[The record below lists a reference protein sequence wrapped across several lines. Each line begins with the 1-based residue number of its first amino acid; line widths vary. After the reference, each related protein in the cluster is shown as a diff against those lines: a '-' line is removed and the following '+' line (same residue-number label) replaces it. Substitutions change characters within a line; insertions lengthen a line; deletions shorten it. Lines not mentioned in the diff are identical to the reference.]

1 MRLRVPTLGALL
13 AFAGLGLGGCAS
25 PAAALPL
32 AMSQRPATAI
42 AVPNEDGSHYIL
54 VEAGSKT
61 PVASLPR
68 LWKKK
73 ATKTCQGDFIVL
85 SEGEHRKKTGGVLSG
100 ASYEGWVR
108 CISPEVAD
116 DESKETAEALD
127 ASA

>member
-1 MRLRVPTLGALL
+1 MGALL
-13 AFAGLGLGGCAS
+13 ALAGLGLGGCTS
-25 PAAALPL
+25 PAAAIPL
-32 AMSQRPATAI
+32 AMSQRPPTAI

-54 VEAGSKT
+54 VEAGSQT

-85 SEGEHRKKTGGVLSG
+85 SAGENRKKTGGVLSA

-116 DESKETAEALD
+116 DEARETAGELD